1 IYALAIL
8 APPTRGR
15 RNTFQPSQ
23 LPLGPIVLDDN
34 LTVETALETLT
45 RQLPITALSVGF
57 TQLDSAMYP
66 RPKATATFSVRDYIQ
81 TAWVDVEGNFADY
94 WEARGKNLRK
104 NTRRQRRKLLDDGVD
119 VRLDVLRDSASVAD
133 AIDDYGILESSGWKA
148 SGGTAIHSSNAQG
161 RFYREMLERFCANG
175 RGCIYRY
182 YFSGKV
188 VAANLC
194 IESESTLVVLKTTYD
209 ETIETLSPAFLMREE
224 VFARIWEEGRIRRVE
239 FFGRFMDWHK
249 RWTNN
254 ARDVYHLTSFRWAWV
269 KRLRARR
276 TSPFPPELA

>member
-1 IYALAIL
+1 MEGTETFLRWRLLPVEHFGEIAHHWQRVVLKRSMAPFLQVEFIEPLLRHFAKGGEEIAIGEQQGGISALAIL
-8 APPTRGR
+8 APPSRGR

-34 LTVETALETLT
+34 LAIETALETLT

-66 RPKATATFSVRDYIQ
+66 RPKATATLSVNDYIQ

-104 NTRRQRRKLLDDGVD
+104 NIRRQRRKLLDDGVD
-119 VRLDVLRDSASVAD
+119 VRLEVLRDSASVAD
-133 AIDDYGILESSGWKA
+133 AIDNYGMLESSGWKA

-175 RGCIYRY
+175 RGCIY
-182 YFSGKV
+182 
-188 VAANLC
+188 L
-194 IESESTLVVLKTTYD
+194 
-209 ETIETLSPAFLMREE
+209 
-224 VFARIWEEGRIRRVE
+224 
-239 FFGRFMDWHK
+239 
-249 RWTNN
+249 
-254 ARDVYHLTSFRWAWV
+254 YHFYGLLTG
-269 KRLRARR
+269 
-276 TSPFPPELA
+276 